1 MTTRRLFRIPILPLK
16 RLQLTRPK
24 PLSTSSTASTG
35 GGGGKGDGGGGER
48 RDDVYRQLENLDFS
62 TAAKILLTH
71 PPKRKKYGFDFHLV
85 QFFFACLPSFA
96 VYLVAKYARH
106 KKRKDDENH
115 LNLSSSVMSEINE
128 DCGSFVVFSRGNEL
142 ERRRKRAKE
151 EERAKETALEPPEEI
166 EDTEILKV
174 KERLDA
180 LEEAVKEIAQET
192 KKISANKPP
201 VKGDQDT
208 KQLQPSESPS
218 HAADGHQIKSKP
230 GDSPPN
236 HVKDNVRVS
245 GAVLSKAP
253 QEQQKKIGHQ
263 VTAGDN

>member
-35 GGGGKGDGGGGER
+35 GGGGGGKGDGGGGER

-62 TAAKILLTH
+62 TAAKILFTH

-106 KKRKDDENH
+106 KKRKDDE
-115 LNLSSSVMSEINE
+115 
-128 DCGSFVVFSRGNEL
+128 EL

-208 KQLQPSESPS
+208 KQSQPSESPS

-236 HVKDNVRVS
+236 HIKDNVCVS

-253 QEQQKKIGHQ
+253 QEQQKKIGH
-263 VTAGDN
+263 